1 MVLRQGLYLLF
12 SRVQFSLQNPETTP
26 RLGDE
31 EVGRCKAPGEVKTAA
46 TSRL

>member
-1 MVLRQGLYLLF
+1 MIFRQGLYILF
-12 SRVQFSLQNPETTP
+12 SRVQFRLQNPETVL

-31 EVGRCKAPGEVKTAA
+31 EVGRCKAPGEDKTAA

>member
-1 MVLRQGLYLLF
+1 MVFRQGLYLLF
-12 SRVQFSLQNPETTP
+12 SRVQNPETVL

>member
-1 MVLRQGLYLLF
+1 MVPSGTLPIILK
-12 SRVQFSLQNPETTP
+12 SSVQNPETVL

-31 EVGRCKAPGEVKTAA
+31 EVGRCKAPGEVETAA